1 MSDSFLYWIFP
12 ISSTSVAGTSK
23 FIVHI
28 PRIPRTDVILIY
40 YFVKVQVMTISRSV
54 SYIIKP
60 RTGAMAPRRI
70 IMVQRETFLK
80 VHLGS
85 IRPIALLGEFRV
97 RVGGIR
103 YSL

>member
-1 MSDSFLYWIFP
+1 
-12 ISSTSVAGTSK
+12 
-23 FIVHI
+23 
-28 PRIPRTDVILIY
+28 
-40 YFVKVQVMTISRSV
+40 MTISRSV

-60 RTGAMAPRRI
+60 RTGAMSPRRI